1 MIAINDI
8 AGMMENTPQG
18 DVLFEQWCDLV
29 FEQQQ
34 IGLEVDKRELRD

>member
-1 MIAINDI
+1 
-8 AGMMENTPQG
+8 MMENTPQG

-34 IGLEVDKRELRD
+34 VGLGSREE